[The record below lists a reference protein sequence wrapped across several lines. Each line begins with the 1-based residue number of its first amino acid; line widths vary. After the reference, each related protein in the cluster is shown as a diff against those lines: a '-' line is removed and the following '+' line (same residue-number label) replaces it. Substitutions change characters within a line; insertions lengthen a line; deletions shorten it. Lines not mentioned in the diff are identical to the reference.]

1 MLIIIIFVIYYFF
14 IPKDFKIKTI
24 INYFNNLS
32 NYNLRGNMISYIKS
46 NYNKDVSEF
55 LLLLLFGER
64 DYKSELVKNVIG
76 LNILHLFVISGLH
89 LKIIDM
95 ILSKILYKYI
105 KFKKVISLFTQLFLA
120 YMLNFS
126 LSILRVCLLNIIKDF
141 FLKKKMKSIMINC
154 LCSIIL
160 MTIFIN
166 DAISIS
172 FVMINVC
179 VITIN
184 IIYIFTAN
192 KYLRTFIINIFL
204 FLFILPLVLKINQK
218 VNLLSLIFSFYFSFI
233 ILITFLFL
241 LLFVWIPF
249 MFSVSELIVKFNI
262 FLINSSS
269 EYKQFIEISI
279 NNESII
285 IFYFIWIL
293 IINYIYLKKLSI
305 KSKIIF

>member
-1 MLIIIIFVIYYFF
+1 
-14 IPKDFKIKTI
+14 
-24 INYFNNLS
+24 
-32 NYNLRGNMISYIKS
+32 MISYIKS

-160 MTIFIN
+160 MIIFIN